1 MLHCL
6 VLTEAAPCEN
16 ERIRQLLTANQGFR
30 CETHTWDAFSLESLQ
45 AWDGDVIVA
54 HADRSMTGLLG
65 LADWVSRYGCRPPV
79 FAILSEDMPEDL
91 LQKVG
96 EIADDF
102 MFAPVRPPELR
113 RRLARLLGSSPSDP
127 QALETLLVQEA
138 ALKHF
143 FVGCHPRLM
152 QVLHQIPRV
161 ARSDAPVLLT
171 GETGTGKELC
181 ARALHHLSPRR
192 AGPFVAVEC
201 GALPEH
207 LVENELF
214 GHSRGAFTDAHS
226 EQKGLVAM
234 ADGGTLFLDEVDS
247 LSLAAQA
254 KLLRFLQERTF
265 KPLGADRFARSNVRM
280 VAATNRDLEQ
290 WIREQ
295 RFRSDLYFRINVLRL
310 ELPAL
315 RDRRSDIPL
324 LAKHFL
330 ESPAEETET
339 YTKSLSASA
348 LRALEQHDW
357 PGNVRELFNVLERAK
372 INAPRRTILPV
383 HLGIAFRPRHSN
395 DTPIRFKEARARAL
409 EGFERSYVVQMLRK
423 HQGNITRGAREAG
436 KDRRAF
442 GRLVKKYSIDRL
454 NP

>member
-1 MLHCL
+1 MPHCL
-6 VLTEAAPCEN
+6 VLTEAAPREN
-16 ERIRQLLTANQGFR
+16 ERIRELLTADQGFR

-45 AWDGDVIVA
+45 AWEGDVIVA
-54 HADRSMTGLLG
+54 HADRSTTRLLG
-65 LADWVSRYGCRPPV
+65 LADWVSRYGCRAPL
-79 FAILSEDMPEDL
+79 FAILSEDTPEDL
-91 LQKVG
+91 LRRVG

-102 MFAPVRPPELR
+102 MFAPIRPPELR
-113 RRLARLLGSSPSDP
+113 RRLARLLGPSPSDP
-127 QALETLLVQEA
+127 QALEKLLIQEA
-138 ALKHF
+138 TLKH

-152 QVLHQIPRV
+152 QVLRQIPRI
-161 ARSDAPVLLT
+161 ARSDAPVLLI

-181 ARALHHLSPRR
+181 ARAVHHLSPRK

-265 KPLGADRFARSNVRM
+265 KPLGADRFARSNVRL

-310 ELPAL
+310 ELPPL

-330 ESPAEETET
+330 ESPAEETGT

-357 PGNVRELFNVLERAK
+357 PGNVRELFNVLERAR
-372 INAPRRTILPV
+372 INAPGRTILPA
-383 HLGIAFRPRHSN
+383 HFGIAFRPRDSN

-409 EGFERSYVVQMLRK
+409 EGFERSYVAQMLRK